1 MDTQKSWQLDQP
13 QGTPLYTLD
22 VHNTQT
28 MYVKRML
35 LINRLCLWQLAAAVA
50 LLLLYVNFLSVWGF
64 VLGILSIPF
73 VFIMAR
79 AVAVSAY
86 KTTQSARGKLVHY
99 TFYEDCFTVQSSYS
113 QSTIWY
119 DDLYRVI
126 VRKHSVCLMV
136 SNRIGYALC
145 ENECPESVLDFL
157 RERCA
162 EKRKPKAKEIL
173 FSVLFA
179 LLCVL
184 FLGYACMAVLA
195 RCSTS
200 AETVPAPTPLPTES
214 AIVEEEPTPAPTA
227 APTAAPDTEETI
239 SKDPISTG
247 YDVIYETYLKETST
261 TYEFKLTAK
270 GEDYIILNDTDDAVE
285 FLQYDRDS
293 ANGSCALYVYERCP
307 KDANGG
313 WSRQEAQIL
322 NIYAY
327 HYWDGATAASGKTSW
342 GDAPTKEYSELT
354 GE

>member
-28 MYVKRML
+28 MHVKRMFL
-35 LINRLCLWQLAAAVA
+35 VNRLRLWQLAVLVA
-50 LLLLYVNFLSVWGF
+50 LLFLYINSASVLGF
-64 VLGILSIPF
+64 VLGFLSIPY
-73 VFIMAR
+73 VFFLAR
-79 AVAVSAY
+79 SMAVSAY
-86 KTTQSARGKLVHY
+86 KSNETARGKLVHY
-99 TFYEDCFTVQSSYS
+99 TFYEDCFTVQSSYF

-145 ENECPESVLDFL
+145 ENECPECVLDFL

-179 LLCVL
+179 LFCVL

-195 RCSTS
+195 RRSIP
-200 AETVPAPTPLPTES
+200 AETAPAPTPLPAVTAAPTE
-214 AIVEEEPTPAPTA
+214 EPAPTA
-227 APTAAPDTEETI
+227 VPTAEPDTEETI

-261 TYEFKLTAK
+261 TYEFELTAK

-327 HYWDGATAASGKTSW
+327 HYGDGATAASGKTSW
-342 GDAPTKEYSELT
+342 GDASTKEYSELT